1 MEDKKK
7 ENENEMDFKEEI
19 IILDRPLVLKNQ
31 PKKLSLKKGKK
42 TLLSRSG
49 RQKLSPPK
57 PPKKSNA
64 EFLIDS
70 IIKTYWATK
79 WKEQLTIM
87 KFSRTGF
94 NRKRADFRSLCTK
107 LNHSM
112 KYHHYLNL
120 AKLFD
125 KMEQLPEKP
134 GVKHDE
140 LYGKIKLVCKNVNR
154 INGNNDKD
162 KVKDEIIKENR
173 NDNNIM
179 NDFGNVEIKIDI
191 PTVFEVEY
199 KPEEDKK
206 VEKKDENEIKI
217 KNIESKIQIENE
229 SGPQLIN
236 LKNKH

>member
-1 MEDKKK
+1 MK
-7 ENENEMDFKEEI
+7 EKEKEEKDDEFKEEI
-19 IILDRPLVLKNQ
+19 IIEKPIVLKTQ
-31 PKKLSLKKGKK
+31 PRKLNSKLIGKK
-42 TLLSRSG
+42 KVLLRSA
-49 RQKLSPPK
+49 PPAPK
-57 PPKKSNA
+57 QDHKKSNA

-191 PTVFEVEY
+191 PKVFEVEY

-206 VEKKDENEIKI
+206 VVKKDENEIKI

-229 SGPQLIN
+229 SGPQLIVFN
-236 LKNKH
+236 L